1 LLKSR
6 LPAGRKDL
14 QDFDLSHWLESAMK
28 FGDAAKSDATDSR
41 DQRKRKAI
49 KKFNNSPD
57 TVQHSHVHP
66 QVAAALIKE
75 LRSGFDHEKDAIYLM
90 IAVS

>member
-1 LLKSR
+1 
-6 LPAGRKDL
+6 
-14 QDFDLSHWLESAMK
+14 MK
-28 FGDAAKSDATDSR
+28 FGEAAKSDATDSR

-49 KKFNNSPD
+49 KEFNNSPD

-66 QVAAALIKE
+66 QVDAALIIGTS
-75 LRSGFDHEKDAIYLM
+75 LRLNNHEKDAIYMM